1 MFSTF
6 RNREIRRGDN
16 GWFGW
21 YKKELYPTSDPPP
34 QYFAGDMFPQGPY
47 GFLGDEKPIAQV
59 QYSDMFYST
68 LVISKVPIPQ
78 TTTTPIL
85 AASQPQDTAR
95 QAPVESPAPF
105 DVSQTPAATHP
116 VAQPTTQTLYTITS
130 THNPNNTSNTS
141 NTSNN
146 YNTYN
151 TDPNFFSQNV
161 SNSYDPIQ
169 NQGGRWSG
177 LSSLSSGFGDAQII
191 IPESTPTPPAARAS
205 QQSSGSPRK
214 FSWATSI
221 FQIRRLGD
229 RNTIYTT
236 TSEESAPRFRTVN
249 SWVAQQTRHM
259 ERQQQIDR
267 EVPNMPE
274 TPLPVQTIVGNHRS
288 TSESLA

>member
-1 MFSTF
+1 MFD
-6 RNREIRRGDN
+6 NREIRRGDN
-16 GWFGW
+16 GWFWW

-34 QYFAGDMFPQGPY
+34 QYFAGDLFPQGPY

-59 QYSDMFYST
+59 QYGDMFYSA
-68 LVISKVPIPQ
+68 LVVSKVPITQ

-85 AASQPQDTAR
+85 AVPQLQGTAH
-95 QAPVESPAPF
+95 QLPLDNSSPF
-105 DVSQTPAATHP
+105 EVSQTLAAATHP
-116 VAQPTTQTLYTITS
+116 VAQPTTQTSHTVTS
-130 THNPNNTSNTS
+130 THNPDNAS

-151 TDPNFFSQNV
+151 TDPTFFSQNV
-161 SNSYDPIQ
+161 SNTYDAAQ

-191 IPESTPTPPAARAS
+191 IPESTPTPPAARIS
-205 QQSSGSPRK
+205 QQSTGSPRK

-229 RNTIYTT
+229 RSTIYT

-274 TPLPVQTIVGNHRS
+274 APIPVQSVVNNHRS
-288 TSESLA
+288 TSGSLA